1 MRFILMHACCYLSR
15 VHQILRRNKQMP
27 TTTNEKLLSH
37 DRRAKATLLTTKVD
51 SGRLDASHTM
61 RAELC
66 VVIQLYRFS
75 RF

>member
-1 MRFILMHACCYLSR
+1 
-15 VHQILRRNKQMP
+15 MP

-61 RAELC
+61 RTELC